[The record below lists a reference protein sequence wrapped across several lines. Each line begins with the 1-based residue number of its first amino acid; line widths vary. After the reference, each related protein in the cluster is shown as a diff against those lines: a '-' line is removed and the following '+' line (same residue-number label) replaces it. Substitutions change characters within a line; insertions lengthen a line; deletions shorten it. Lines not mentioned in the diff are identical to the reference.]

1 MLGLFEDGKDIN
13 KEKINIKE
21 AIDYLADSW
30 QNVTE
35 ETIFN
40 CWKKTGILPSSTNE
54 DVTNA
59 TQRQQEI
66 MNDETKNV
74 NEIISEL
81 DVTSDSHAALLANA
95 LNKYFCELEEEVLT
109 GKLLEDD
116 DIIKLVQDE
125 ICEDEIDE
133 NDSEEEQMQV
143 SLGDAFK
150 SMQTWVI
157 FFEQQK
163 TDEFNMEDMRIF
175 KKYLKIMRR
184 LELQARKQV
193 PITQFF

>member
-1 MLGLFEDGKDIN
+1 MLRLFEDGKDIN

-40 CWKKTGILPSSTNE
+40 CWKKTGILPSLTNE
-54 DVTNA
+54 DVTDA
-59 TQRQQEI
+59 IQRQREI
-66 MNDETKNV
+66 FNGETDNI
-74 NEIISEL
+74 NEIIGEL
-81 DVTSDSHAALLANA
+81 DTSSDPCATLLADA
-95 LNKYFCELEEEVLT
+95 LDNYFHELEEEIPT
-109 GKLLEDD
+109 EELLNDD

-125 ICEDEIDE
+125 MRNDEIDE

-143 SLGDAFK
+143 SLCDALK
-150 SMQTWVI
+150 SIQTWVN

-163 TDEFNMEDMRIF
+163 TDEFNIEDICTF
-175 KKYLKIMRR
+175 KKYLKI
-184 LELQARKQV
+184 
-193 PITQFF
+193 T